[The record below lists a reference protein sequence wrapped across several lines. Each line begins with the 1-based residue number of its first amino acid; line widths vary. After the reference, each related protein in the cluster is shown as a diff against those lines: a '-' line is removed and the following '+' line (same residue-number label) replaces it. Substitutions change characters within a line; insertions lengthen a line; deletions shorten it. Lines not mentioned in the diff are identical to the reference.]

1 MVQEDTGL
9 NQEGNMRFENQR
21 KRNEKTTSPNIQQIV
36 DATVAQKND
45 TETTVMANFKQSN
58 KSNTMLK

>member
-45 TETTVMANFKQSN
+45 TETTAMANFKQST